1 MTTGSLAPRAQRPP
15 SARLRWRALARFEQ
29 HVEPIMAW
37 LGLVWLGLFILD
49 MTAGL
54 NPLLGGLSTIIW
66 ILFIAD
72 FAVRLLLAPHRL
84 TFLRRRWLTA
94 LSLIVPALR
103 VAGLFVLA
111 RAMRAARAVRGVR
124 LVRAVGSLNR
134 GINALGKTLHRR
146 GALYV
151 IVLTI
156 AVTLA
161 GAAGMYAL
169 EPHAAGANGFHDYGD
184 ALWWTAMLVT
194 TIGSA
199 YWPQTPEGRIL
210 AFLISLFSIAV
221 FGYVTATLAS
231 FFIDRDAASNGTAVA
246 GSDELRSLR
255 NEIAALRRDLALRG
269 SRGEHEV

>member
-1 MTTGSLAPRAQRPP
+1 
-15 SARLRWRALARFEQ
+15 
-29 HVEPIMAW
+29 
-37 LGLVWLGLFILD
+37 
-49 MTAGL
+49 
-54 NPLLGGLSTIIW
+54 
-66 ILFIAD
+66 
-72 FAVRLLLAPHRL
+72 VRLLLAPHRL

-103 VAGLFVLA
+103 IGRLFMVA
-111 RAMRAARAVRGVR
+111 RAARAARAVRGVR
-124 LVRAVGSLNR
+124 LVRAVGSMNR

-146 GALYV
+146 GAAYV

-156 AVTLA
+156 AVILA

-169 EPHAAGANGFHDYGD
+169 EPHTAGTTGFHNYGD
-184 ALWWTAMLVT
+184 ALWWTAMIIT

-231 FFIDRDAASNGTAVA
+231 FFVDRDASTTGSGVA
-246 GSDELRSLR
+246 GADELRSLR
-255 NEIAALRRDLALRG
+255 NEIAALRRDLAAHG
-269 SRGEHEV
+269 ARGEHEGS